1 MNRRILA
8 PLAAILLAGAGCSRK
23 PAADGAAENERKF
36 EEMMTG
42 VTLVGHS
49 TSTNREGLGG
59 EERYAIDKV
68 SKLAGDIWLLQAR
81 MRFGSNELAVPIPV
95 TIKWAGDTPVITLTD
110 VSLPRMGTYTARVL
124 LYRGQ
129 YAGTWSAKDHSGE
142 LFGKIVRGR

>member
-1 MNRRILA
+1 MNSRILP
-8 PLAAILLAGAGCSRK
+8 PLVAILVAGAGCSRK

-49 TSTNREGLGG
+49 TSTTREGLGG
-59 EERYAIDKV
+59 EEHYAIDKV

-81 MRFGSNELAVPIPV
+81 IKYGSIDLAVPIPV

-110 VSLPRMGTYTARVL
+110 VSIPRMGTYTARVL

-129 YAGTWSAKDHSGE
+129 YAGTWSAKDHGGE
-142 LFGKIVRGR
+142 LFGKIVREH

>member
-1 MNRRILA
+1 MNSRILA
-8 PLAAILLAGAGCSRK
+8 PLVAILVAGAGCSRK
-23 PAADGAAENERKF
+23 PAADAAAENERKF

-49 TSTNREGLGG
+49 TSTTREGLGG

-81 MRFGSNELAVPIPV
+81 IKYGSIDLAVPIPV

-110 VSLPRMGTYTARVL
+110 VSIPRMGTYTARVL

-129 YAGTWSAKDHSGE
+129 YAGTWSAKDHGGE
-142 LFGKIVRGR
+142 LFGRIVRGR

>member
-1 MNRRILA
+1 MNSRTLVTM
-8 PLAAILLAGAGCSRK
+8 AAILLAGAGCARK
-23 PAADGAAENERKF
+23 PASDTAAENERKL

-49 TSTNREGLGG
+49 TSTTREGISG

-68 SKLAGDIWLLQAR
+68 SKLTGDVWLLQAR
-81 MRFGSNELAVPIPV
+81 IKYGSIDLAVPIPV
-95 TIKWAGDTPVITLTD
+95 AIKWAGDTPVITMTD
-110 VSLPRMGTYTARVL
+110 VSIPRVGTYTARVL

-129 YAGTWSAKDHSGE
+129 YAGTWSAKDHGGE